1 MTSRNRDY
9 FNLSAHQRPMTG
21 DTKISALSIDHLGW
35 LVCDGRLMNVSD
47 FRFLFDVIGY
57 NFGSNVAGTQFKLP
71 EPSGRVPGFIGSGAG
86 LTSRGMGSN
95 VGTETHT
102 LTIGEMPAHKH
113 GSNDVTGNTNGNGNT
128 TSSATGITVN
138 SNVTGITTQE
148 HNHTYVNQPNVAN
161 PAVSATTMSVADD
174 GGVTQTT
181 SGTTVVIN
189 DPQHNHAITDPTH
202 FHSIGSTG
210 GGSNH
215 NNMQPTLFIGNLFM
229 YCGKYNQGSF
239 PFTTGTN
246 LV

>member
-113 GSNDVTGNTNGNGNT
+113 GSTDVTGNTNGNGNT
-128 TSSATGITVN
+128 TTNGS
-138 SNVTGITTQE
+138 
-148 HNHTYVNQPNVAN
+148 
-161 PAVSATTMSVADD
+161 
-174 GGVTQTT
+174 
-181 SGTTVVIN
+181 
-189 DPQHNHAITDPTH
+189 HNHAITDPGHTH
-202 FHSIGSTG
+202 SYVNQPNSEVATPLGGGVANDVNVNQTTGSSATGITINSNGDHYHTIGSTG

>member
-128 TSSATGITVN
+128 TTNGSHDHTITDPGHTHSYVNQPNPLDAINISGTDFADNVNVNQTTGSSATGITIN
-138 SNVTGITTQE
+138 SNGD
-148 HNHTYVNQPNVAN
+148 HYHT
-161 PAVSATTMSVADD
+161 
-174 GGVTQTT
+174 
-181 SGTTVVIN
+181 
-189 DPQHNHAITDPTH
+189 
-202 FHSIGSTG
+202 IGSTG

>member
-1 MTSRNRDY
+1 
-9 FNLSAHQRPMTG
+9 MTG

-138 SNVTGITTQE
+138 NNATGITTVA
-148 HNHTYVNQPNVAN
+148 HNHTGTTDAAGYAASSQGTDNAFNSEQVAN
-161 PAVSATTMSVADD
+161 DTGTHTHTFTTAN
-174 GGVTQTT
+174 
-181 SGTTVVIN
+181 TTVVIT

-202 FHSIGSTG
+202 FHSMSNTG